1 MIHKPNDTS
10 RVKYRAQSRVIYR
23 ARTLEGIILCVFSFI
38 IGSVTINPENYSRGD
53 RRAMINIEKFSGTN
67 RLKIIIFIM

>member
-23 ARTLEGIILCVFSFI
+23 ARTLEGIILCGFSFI
-38 IGSVTINPENYSRGD
+38 IGSVTINPENYSRED

-67 RLKIIIFIM
+67 RLKIIIFII